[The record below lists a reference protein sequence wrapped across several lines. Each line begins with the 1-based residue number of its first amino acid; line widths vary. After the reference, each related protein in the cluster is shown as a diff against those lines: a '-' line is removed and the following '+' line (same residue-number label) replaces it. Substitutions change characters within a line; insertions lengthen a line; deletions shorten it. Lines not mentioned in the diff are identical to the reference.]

1 MTEFP
6 NDTLRIAQ
14 CYPYTLS
21 DFNNFVEEIY
31 KVNYK
36 RHFCQKTN
44 VMPKTLGGNKID
56 SLVIKESNPKFRSND
71 SSRPLIILFARQHP
85 G

>member
-1 MTEFP
+1 
-6 NDTLRIAQ
+6 
-14 CYPYTLS
+14 
-21 DFNNFVEEIY
+21 
-31 KVNYK
+31 
-36 RHFCQKTN
+36 
-44 VMPKTLGGNKID
+44 MPKTLGGNKID